1 MKLEEMKLDDLLY
14 RNLHILSK
22 KLFNT
27 IDYKIV
33 EKSEFY
39 IGRNVKVGFERK
51 VVFGAITPIYEEQ
64 YTKISKA
71 EYYKLKKTDAY
82 IKVVVTES
90 IKTYKDEYNYIL
102 NSKIKDKD
110 KALKNLYND
119 FYNLADEYITELEKY
134 KPFLSEDYLNRVKND
149 LKPTMEHYINKIL
162 NENLFSSAS

>member
-39 IGRNVKVGFERK
+39 RGRNVKVGFERK

-71 EYYKLKKTDAY
+71 E
-82 IKVVVTES
+82 
-90 IKTYKDEYNYIL
+90 
-102 NSKIKDKD
+102 
-110 KALKNLYND
+110 
-119 FYNLADEYITELEKY
+119 
-134 KPFLSEDYLNRVKND
+134 
-149 LKPTMEHYINKIL
+149 
-162 NENLFSSAS
+162 